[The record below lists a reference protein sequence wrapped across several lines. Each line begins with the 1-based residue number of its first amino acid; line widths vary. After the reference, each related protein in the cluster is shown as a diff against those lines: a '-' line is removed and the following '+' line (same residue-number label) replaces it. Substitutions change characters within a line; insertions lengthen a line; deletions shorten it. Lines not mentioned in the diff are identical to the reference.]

1 MRTSASVSAVSIIR
15 QADLSRLGGSR
26 QTEAKWHSEV
36 GWKPQD
42 VIFAGFENKLR
53 MAGSQENRGKTE
65 QWSWLE
71 IARCDQSRLWVQ
83 VDEWQALRQIEAKW
97 NSEAGWTLMI
107 FKLVIAYSHFKAQ
120 AQNPYK
126 RRWMICSMHGTW
138 MFWRN
143 HIWASLV
150 PNQPRYESHQA
161 CILGDETQTWFQ
173 DEGWKAVK
181 TTPHR
186 N

>member
-1 MRTSASVSAVSIIR
+1 VKLVGNRKVWSKQVVRT
-15 QADLSRLGGSR
+15 
-26 QTEAKWHSEV
+26 
-36 GWKPQD
+36 GWW
-42 VIFAGFENKLR
+42 V
-53 MAGSQENRGKTE
+53 AGSQANRGKMK

-71 IARCDQSRLWVQ
+71 IARCDQSRLWEQ
-83 VDEWQALRQIEAKW
+83 VEEWQALRQTEAKW

-107 FKLVIAYSHFKAQ
+107 FKLVRAYSHFKAQ

-181 TTPHR
+181 TTPHIHQGKGGTQYR
-186 N
+186 LLQYLQQGLFRGWWRAHF